1 MEFLRYFK
9 KNYFLK
15 FSWVFLLL
23 LLNFTTEWIG
33 NFWLLPLSGLLY
45 FGYRKSKSWIL
56 NLLILL
62 VIFVVGLYL
71 HSLLNVSLVSVN
83 LDKERMNLFN
93 YVYDGQLQRYL
104 REGVV
109 VRPYI
114 LREFVYGKDLKIL
127 LVWDSFLKMSSLYN
141 LIKVLG
147 FSGLFV
153 LIAFIREV
161 KTKDILW
168 LGVVLLSSSMAVLT
182 DTKKSY
188 LLALPLLI
196 VFGFSRV
203 EKLKGKVL
211 FIYLLLFILDLI
223 VW

>member
-1 MEFLRYFK
+1 
-9 KNYFLK
+9 
-15 FSWVFLLL
+15 
-23 LLNFTTEWIG
+23 
-33 NFWLLPLSGLLY
+33 
-45 FGYRKSKSWIL
+45 
-56 NLLILL
+56 
-62 VIFVVGLYL
+62 
-71 HSLLNVSLVSVN
+71 
-83 LDKERMNLFN
+83 MNLFN